1 MKASSSAFLLEAKPR
16 PAGASGDQR
25 HIQAAR
31 FGFTVTKKLGNAV
44 RRNRIRRRLK
54 AAVAA
59 LAKTHAAAGFD
70 YVIVARNAAFDRPYA
85 DLVADLATA
94 LQRVHGE
101 GGRKTPPRPIERA
114 SRNCKKTGN
123 VTGCPLSFGAHFS
136 HRLPAANPDA
146 SPAVFD
152 LRPR

>member
-1 MKASSSAFLLEAKPR
+1 MPAFETIKARRDFLAIRGGVKASSSAFLLEAKPR

-59 LAKTHAAAGFD
+59 LAKTHAVAGFD

-101 GGRKTPPRPIERA
+101 GGRKPRRA
-114 SRNCKKTGN
+114 LSNAHPETAKK
-123 VTGCPLSFGAHFS
+123 
-136 HRLPAANPDA
+136 PAT
-146 SPAVFD
+146 
-152 LRPR
+152 

>member
-1 MKASSSAFLLEAKPR
+1 MPAFETIKARRDFLAIRGGVKASSSAFLLEAKPR
-16 PAGASGDQR
+16 RDEASGEHCR
-25 HIQAAR
+25 MQAAR

-59 LAKTHAAAGFD
+59 LAETHAVAGFD

-85 DLVADLATA
+85 ELVADLATA

-101 GGRKTPPRPIERA
+101 GGRKPRRA
-114 SRNCKKTGN
+114 APRKHPVTAKK
-123 VTGCPLSFGAHFS
+123 
-136 HRLPAANPDA
+136 PAT
-146 SPAVFD
+146 
-152 LRPR
+152 